1 MPRASTTQPAPPTL
15 ASASEL
21 DEESPSQEVWGEDDF
36 DLGFVELDDTEDK
49 LNVLYYGRE
58 GSGKT
63 SHLAAM
69 ANLPTP
75 GRVLIINAEGG
86 LKRRA
91 LQLRGIDTSRIVVWP
106 RPGEAVTFNG
116 LTALHRKIKA
126 DLDANPDAWAGVG
139 FDSITEVATALREQ
153 VTERRQ
159 DSLRRRGREFD
170 PDLSDVSD
178 YGTQTDQ
185 VKRIL
190 RRFRDLPCHF
200 VATALERI
208 EDNGQIGPDL
218 GPSLANAVLG
228 YVDFVLYCKATLGT
242 AETTSED
249 ETPVEF
255 RAATRPGLR
264 YRAKDRFDITPRVLA
279 NPDFLRVWLYVN
291 EELSEETDA
300 AQSEFNA
307 RMAQREARLA
317 EERAERD
324 ARKAAARSTRKK
336 A

>member
-1 MPRASTTQPAPPTL
+1 MPRASTATQQTPPAL
-15 ASASEL
+15 AAA
-21 DEESPSQEVWGEDDF
+21 DDLGDDDWTETIQDQF

-49 LNVLYYGRE
+49 LNVLFYGRE

-63 SHLAAM
+63 THLAAM

-75 GRVLIINAEGG
+75 GRVLIVNAEGG

-91 LQLRGIDTSRIVVWP
+91 LQLRGINTSRIAVWP
-106 RPGEAVTFNG
+106 RAGEPVTFDS
-116 LTALHRKIKA
+116 LAALHRKIKA
-126 DLDANPDAWAGVG
+126 DLDADPDSWAGVG
-139 FDSITEVATALREQ
+139 FDSITEIATALREQ

-159 DSLRRRGREFD
+159 DNLRRRNREFD
-170 PDLSDVSD
+170 PDLIDVGD

-200 VATALERI
+200 AATALERT
-208 EDNGQIGPDL
+208 DDDGQTGPDL

-242 AETTSED
+242 AETSAED

-255 RAATRPGLR
+255 RAATRPGLK

-291 EELSEETDA
+291 GELSEDSDA
-300 AQSEFNA
+300 AQAEFNA
-307 RMAQREARLA
+307 RMAEREARREA
-317 EERAERD
+317 ERAERE
-324 ARKAAARSTRKK
+324 ARKQAARTTRKRG